1 MFCNDLLIHPNNSR
15 LSTWSLFISLLLVIS
30 CMTTPLHLAY
40 FDKSS
45 FFHHPEDTFSPKV
58 WDLFNNIVDLFF
70 LLDILV
76 TFNTMHYDSDFVL
89 VNQRGLIAKEYM
101 RGWFTIDTVAILPFD
116 LIMDGVGFNSLVR
129 LTKIGRLSKL
139 VKLTRL
145 LRVLKVMNN

>member
-1 MFCNDLLIHPNNSR
+1 
-15 LSTWSLFISLLLVIS
+15 
-30 CMTTPLHLAY
+30 MTTPLHLAY

-89 VNQRGLIAKEYM
+89 VNQRGQIAKEYM